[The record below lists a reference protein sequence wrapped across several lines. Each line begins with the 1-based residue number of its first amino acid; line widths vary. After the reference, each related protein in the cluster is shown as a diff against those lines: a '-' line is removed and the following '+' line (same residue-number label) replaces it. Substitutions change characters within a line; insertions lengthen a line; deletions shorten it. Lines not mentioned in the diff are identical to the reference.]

1 MANGQGW
8 NPTQPAPCVLCPS
21 FCDTSGA
28 TPGSQR
34 VWGCRSDLPFFS
46 YDRERF
52 ALFAASLLCGAQV
65 SGWGPFISGADVLH
79 LSRPWGQN
87 RPLHGL
93 RNLARTH
100 RPASHSLTQMPSH
113 HGAVSWPP
121 SAGCHLPR
129 PAGSARQSSPRN
141 QCPSPVPPSA
151 LLPRCP
157 QSLSKSREPGP
168 RGQRCSAAPPHAAEV
183 TPAR

>member
-46 YDRERF
+46 HDRERF

-65 SGWGPFISGADVLH
+65 SGWGPFISGTDVLH
-79 LSRPWGQN
+79 RSRPWGQN

-93 RNLARTH
+93 RNFARTN

-113 HGAVSWPP
+113 HGAGLLAALSRVSPATPSRISPP
-121 SAGCHLPR
+121 VVPTQPVSEP
-129 PAGSARQSSPRN
+129 SPS
-141 QCPSPVPPSA
+141 QCPLTPLSA
-151 LLPRCP
+151 
-157 QSLSKSREPGP
+157 EPL
-168 RGQRCSAAPPHAAEV
+168 
-183 TPAR
+183 